1 MLKHF
6 RYKSNNLTTYLLTG
20 CGVNISFFRSLDLSF
35 GVIVE
40 DFLILFLGVV
50 IRGDEK
56 LDAEIMSILVADVLD
71 TKSLSI
77 LLLVEL
83 EDDFLLFVLGFADSL
98 FLSVIVKYLQKYIFK
113 LLKSR

>member
-1 MLKHF
+1 MI
-6 RYKSNNLTTYLLTG
+6 TYLLTG

-35 GVIVE
+35 SVIVE

-71 TKSLSI
+71 IESLSI
-77 LLLVEL
+77 LLFVEL
-83 EDDFLLFVLGFADSL
+83 EDDFLLFVLGFTDSL
-98 FLSVIVKYLQKYIFK
+98 FLSVFLKYFNNINQKR
-113 LLKSR
+113 KSN